1 MDPEGDAFASYH
13 FTMAEFI
20 KLKKDDLR
28 RHSKEIRAGITAGE
42 VRQASKTICS
52 WIESWQSFKGA
63 STVLTYLSMRNEP
76 DLTLL
81 FSHCPQKKW
90 VIPCIRPAGRMTF
103 HTYDKSTLTR
113 HPLGMLEPDPESP
126 VTVPDDIDCV
136 LVPGLAFER
145 SGWRL
150 GYGGG
155 FYDRFL
161 AGFMGASAG
170 ITYDR
175 LLFDQIPHDSHDIP
189 VQYVA
194 TESGIYTISSG

>member
-1 MDPEGDAFASYH
+1 
-13 FTMAEFI
+13 MAEFI
-20 KLKKDDLR
+20 KSKKDDLR
-28 RHSKEIRAGITAGE
+28 KHGKDIRGGITTGE

-52 WIESWQSFKGA
+52 WIESWQSYKEA
-63 STVLTYLSMRNEP
+63 STVLTYLPMRNEV
-76 DLTLL
+76 DLTPLIPR
-81 FSHCPQKKW
+81 SPQKKW
-90 VIPCIRPAGRMTF
+90 VIPCVRPSGRMTF
-103 HTYDKSTLTR
+103 HAYDPSTLLL

-136 LVPGLAFER
+136 LVPGLAFDR

-161 AGFMGASAG
+161 TGFKGASAG

-175 LLFDQIPHDSHDIP
+175 LLFDNVPHDSHDIP
-189 VQYVA
+189 VQYVV
-194 TESGIYTISSG
+194 TESGIYTTSS